1 MGLIREMLRIFRRN
15 PATTITMIVIMG
27 LGIGANTAIFS
38 VVEAVLLHP
47 LPYPN
52 PEHLAQ
58 AIYDS
63 QSSGPPQEWVFYSD
77 VRDWREHNHTFIDLG
92 LYHFALL
99 DLLQGNEPVALYGV
113 RVSDGALPA
122 VGVMPRLGRL
132 FIPEE
137 YKPGNDHVILLS
149 DDLWHRLGDDPE
161 IVGKPLH
168 FDGQTF
174 TVVGVMPADFN
185 FPLKL
190 VATTRLPTHQMQF
203 WVPLG
208 LKNENERRV
217 GWTVGR
223 LKPGVTAKDAESD
236 LSVVSAQL
244 ARQRG
249 EDPSDTGVK
258 VSGLKDK
265 IMGSSRPMLIAL
277 FGGAGL
283 VLLLACTN
291 AANLQLAR
299 LVQQQHELAV
309 RLALGATRMK
319 LFRQGL
325 SEGIVLAGVAGMIG
339 VISAYLT
346 LPVLLRMAPQGIP
359 RLMDSKINGPILLFS
374 LGLTLL
380 SAVLFAAVATWQTAR
395 TDPQYAL
402 KDVGT
407 GVSTGRRTRSVRE
420 ILIVVEFA
428 MATLLAIGAG
438 LLTRSFLKV
447 MHNDPGYLTHG
458 VTVAEIVL
466 PNSLYPEK
474 AQKLNFYQQLLTR
487 VQQLPNVKSAAIT
500 LALPLSG
507 SDAVGQITRE
517 GVVQKPGEQ
526 APKGEIHAV
535 SPEYFTT
542 MGISLQRGRSFT
554 STDTAD
560 KPLVAIISETA
571 ALQLYPGQDPIGKRL
586 SIAKKDN
593 NPVWVEVV
601 GIAADTR
608 HNGLE
613 VEPPPEIYMPLA
625 QSQFPPAAI
634 AVQSDVPLQTLTTEL
649 RREVAAMDA
658 NQAIW
663 ITMSMEQL
671 LNDSLAE
678 RQFTMLLVTIFGGL
692 ALLIATAGVYGVIAF
707 LVSQRSKE
715 IAIRIAL
722 GANRSRIFGMVVRHS
737 MLVGGCG
744 VLLGIISAFLASR
757 LLTRLVYRVSVT
769 DPETF
774 FTVCIALL
782 IIGGLAALRPAMR
795 ASSTPP
801 AIVLRES

>member
-1 MGLIREMLRIFRRN
+1 M
-15 PATTITMIVIMG
+15 IMG

-52 PEHLAQ
+52 SDHLAQ
-58 AIYDS
+58 IIYDS

-77 VRDWREHNHTFIDLG
+77 VRDWREHNHTFTDLG
-92 LYHFALL
+92 LYHFSLL
-99 DLLQGNEPVALYGV
+99 DLQNGNEPIALYGV
-113 RVSDGALPA
+113 RMSDGVLPA
-122 VGVMPRLGRL
+122 VGVTPRLGRL
-132 FIPEE
+132 FTPEE

-149 DDLWHRLGDDPE
+149 DDLWRRLGGDPK

-168 FDGQTF
+168 FDGQAF
-174 TVVGVMPADFN
+174 IVVGVMPADFN

-203 WVPLG
+203 WTPLG
-208 LKNENERRV
+208 LKSENERRV

-223 LKPGVTAKDAESD
+223 LKPGVTIKDATSD

-249 EDPSDTGVK
+249 EDPSDTAVK

-265 IMGSSRPMLIAL
+265 IMGSARPMLIAL

-299 LVQQQHELAV
+299 LLQQQHEVAI

-319 LFRQGL
+319 LFWHGL
-325 SEGIVLAGVAGMIG
+325 SEGIVLAGVAGVIG
-339 VISAYLT
+339 VLTAYLT

-359 RLMDSKINGPILLFS
+359 RLMESKINGPILLFS

-395 TDPQYAL
+395 TDPQHAL

-407 GVSTGRRTRSVRE
+407 GISTGQRARSMRE

-447 MHNDPGYLTHG
+447 MHNDPGYLTRG
-458 VTVAEIVL
+458 IMVAEIVL
-466 PNSLYPEK
+466 PNSLYPDN
-474 AQKLNFYQQLLTR
+474 AQKLNFYQQLLDR

-507 SDAVGQITRE
+507 SDAVGSITRE
-517 GVVQKPGEQ
+517 GVVPKPGEQ
-526 APKGEIHAV
+526 LPKGEIHAV

-542 MGISLQRGRSFT
+542 MGISLQRGRSFMA
-554 STDTAD
+554 TDTAD
-560 KPLVAIISETA
+560 KTPVGVISETA
-571 ALQLYPGQDPIGKRL
+571 ATRLYPGQDPIGKRL
-586 SIAKKDN
+586 SVGKKDN
-593 NPVWVEVV
+593 KPAWIEVV
-601 GIAADTR
+601 GIVSNTR

-613 VEPPPEIYMPLA
+613 VEPPPEIYLPLA
-625 QSQFPPAAI
+625 QSQFPPSAI
-634 AVQSDVPLQTLTTEL
+634 AVRSDVPLQTLSAEL
-649 RREVAAMDA
+649 RREVAAIDP

-663 ITMSMEQL
+663 ITTSMEQL
-671 LNDSLAE
+671 LDDSLAE
-678 RQFTMLLVTIFGGL
+678 RQFTMLLVAIFGGL

-715 IAIRIAL
+715 IGIRIAL
-722 GANRSRIFGMVVRHS
+722 GANRSTIFGTVVRHS
-737 MLVGGCG
+737 LLVGGCG
-744 VLLGIISAFLASR
+744 VLLGVIAALLASR
-757 LLTRLVYRVSVT
+757 LLTRLVYKVSVT
-769 DPETF
+769 DPVTF
-774 FTVCIALL
+774 FIVSFALL
-782 IIGGLAALRPAMR
+782 IIGGLAALRPAIR
-795 ASSTPP
+795 ASSTSPSS
-801 AIVLRES
+801 VLRES

>member
-15 PATTITMIVIMG
+15 PVTTITMIVIMG

-52 PEHLAQ
+52 AGSLAQ
-58 AIYDS
+58 IIYDS
-63 QSSGPPQEWVFYSD
+63 HSSGPPQEWVFYSD
-77 VRDWREHNHTFIDLG
+77 IRDWREHNHTFTDLG

-99 DLLQGNEPVALYGV
+99 DLQHGNEPVALYGV

-122 VGVMPRLGRL
+122 IGVTPRLGRL
-132 FIPEE
+132 FTPEE

-149 DDLWHRLGDDPE
+149 DDLWHKLGSDPG

-168 FDGQTF
+168 FDGETF

-203 WVPLG
+203 WAPLG
-208 LKNENERRV
+208 LKSENERRV

-223 LKPGVTAKDAESD
+223 LKPGITAKEAESD

-249 EDPSDTGVK
+249 EDTSDTGVK

-299 LVQQQHELAV
+299 LVQQQHELAI

-325 SEGIVLAGVAGMIG
+325 AEGIVLAGVAGVIG

-359 RLMDSKINGPILLFS
+359 RLMEAKINGPILLFS

-395 TDPQYAL
+395 TDPQHAL
-402 KDVGT
+402 KDIAT
-407 GVSTGRRTRSVRE
+407 GVSTGQRTRRVRE

-428 MATLLAIGAG
+428 MATLLAVGAG

-447 MHNDPGYLTHG
+447 MHNDPGYLTRG
-458 VTVAEIVL
+458 VMVAEIVL
-466 PNSLYPEK
+466 PNSLYPQRE
-474 AQKLNFYQQLLTR
+474 QKLNFYQQLLNR
-487 VQQLPNVKSAAIT
+487 VRQLPNVKSAAIT

-507 SDAVGQITRE
+507 SDAIGPITRE
-517 GVVQKPGEQ
+517 GVVLKPGEQ
-526 APKGEIHAV
+526 APKGEVHAI

-554 STDTAD
+554 ADDTED
-560 KPLVAIISETA
+560 KPLVGVISETA
-571 ALQLYPGQDPIGKRL
+571 AARLYAGQDPIGKRL
-586 SIAKKDN
+586 SVAKKDK

-601 GIAADTR
+601 GIVSDTR

-613 VEPPPEIYMPLA
+613 VEPQPEIYLPLA
-625 QSQFPPAAI
+625 QSQFAPAAI
-634 AVQSDVPLQTLTTEL
+634 AIRSDAPLETLATEL
-649 RREVAAMDA
+649 RREVAAIDP

-663 ITMSMEQL
+663 VTTSMEQL

-692 ALLIATAGVYGVIAF
+692 ALLIATAGVYGIIAF

-715 IAIRIAL
+715 IGIRIAL
-722 GANRSRIFGMVVRHS
+722 GAGRSTIFSMVVRHS
-737 MLVGGCG
+737 LLVGGCG
-744 VLLGIISAFLASR
+744 VLLGIISALLASR
-757 LLTRLVYRVSVT
+757 LLTKLVYKVSVT
-769 DPETF
+769 DPGTF
-774 FTVCIALL
+774 LVVSLALL
-782 IIGGLAALRPAMR
+782 IIGGLAALSPAMR
-795 ASSTPP
+795 ASSTDP
-801 AIVLRES
+801 ALVLRES